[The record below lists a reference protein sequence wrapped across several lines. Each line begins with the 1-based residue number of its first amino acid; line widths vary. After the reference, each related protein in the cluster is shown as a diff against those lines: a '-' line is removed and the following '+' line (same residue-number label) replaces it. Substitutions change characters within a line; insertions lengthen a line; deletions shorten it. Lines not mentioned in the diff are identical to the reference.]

1 MSQIA
6 LDQEQIDNLRKVD
19 TREAARQSIMKYSK
33 KELRHRWQ
41 LPDPCFPIQL
51 LEVDLRDGEA
61 RAGYEVEIRPEFA
74 RAFYKELRDEYTPV
88 SLSDHSEF
96 SARKTSF
103 GVERLYA
110 LEDVITAFYKVQLDE
125 SINDITGGQPSSM
138 RLS

>member
-1 MSQIA
+1 MAQVV
-6 LDQEQIDNLRKVD
+6 LDQEQIENLRKVD
-19 TREAARQSIMKYSK
+19 TREAARQSILKYSK
-33 KELRHRWQ
+33 LELQRQWQ

-51 LEVDLRDGEA
+51 LEVNLRDGEA
-61 RAGYEVEIRPEFA
+61 EAGYEVEIRPEFA

-96 SARKTSF
+96 TAQKASF

-125 SINDITGGQPSSM
+125 SISDITSM
-138 RLS
+138 